1 MVIDKI
7 ENYSLYVTLT
17 ERMAKGFEFINNT
30 HLATMEPG
38 VYEIES
44 KSIFAIIQEYN
55 TKEIKDCVL
64 EGHVKYIDIQYIIQ
78 GVELMGVTTK
88 KNQKAITRNLDEDY
102 TFYTGETSLVRVEE
116 GMFTIFFLMIY
127 MPCVQAGL

>member
-1 MVIDKI
+1 LK
-7 ENYSLYVTLT
+7 
-17 ERMAKGFEFINNT
+17 
-30 HLATMEPG
+30 
-38 VYEIES
+38 S

-88 KNQKAITRNLDEDY
+88 KKKQ
-102 TFYTGETSLVRVEE
+102 
-116 GMFTIFFLMIY
+116 
-127 MPCVQAGL
+127 

>member
-1 MVIDKI
+1 
-7 ENYSLYVTLT
+7 
-17 ERMAKGFEFINNT
+17 MAKGFEFINNT

-38 VYEIES
+38 YMKLKAS
-44 KSIFAIIQEYN
+44 LFWIIQEYN

-88 KNQKAITRNLDEDY
+88 KIKSNN
-102 TFYTGETSLVRVEE
+102 
-116 GMFTIFFLMIY
+116 
-127 MPCVQAGL
+127 